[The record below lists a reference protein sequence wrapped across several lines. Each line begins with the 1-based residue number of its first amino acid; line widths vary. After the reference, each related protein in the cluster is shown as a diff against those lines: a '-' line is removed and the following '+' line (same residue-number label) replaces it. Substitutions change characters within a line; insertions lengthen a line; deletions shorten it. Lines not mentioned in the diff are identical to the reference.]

1 MLTTL
6 KDELAKIKFCSI
18 FSKLLSII
26 KKFHL
31 SIHQKNATNREA
43 QKSATL
49 PNIFLSCFIAL
60 YANITATRLSFHV
73 LPQSEPS
80 WKLQFDWLIIGLFR
94 RWHEI
99 FIMLR
104 VKEIL
109 EIDPMEIAETQWK
122 FHWEFRN
129 WNEVALDVIP
139 LNCNEFFFL
148 SGSFLGF
155 RNCPRFNVYLMRG
168 SNTSTGDDR
177 ELWWIWC
184 CCLRFWFCL
193 SRFSFSCLCPDDDD
207 DDGNKNTLQR
217 RRHVVP
223 IPFNSLNMLVSS
235 C

>member
-1 MLTTL
+1 MKFFNVSNFNNSLVKFDSKWQL
-6 KDELAKIKFCSI
+6 CWQLWKMNSNKIKFCSI

-148 SGSFLGF
+148 SGLSQLSSF
-155 RNCPRFNVYLMRG
+155 
-168 SNTSTGDDR
+168 
-177 ELWWIWC
+177 
-184 CCLRFWFCL
+184 
-193 SRFSFSCLCPDDDD
+193 
-207 DDGNKNTLQR
+207 
-217 RRHVVP
+217 
-223 IPFNSLNMLVSS
+223 
-235 C
+235 